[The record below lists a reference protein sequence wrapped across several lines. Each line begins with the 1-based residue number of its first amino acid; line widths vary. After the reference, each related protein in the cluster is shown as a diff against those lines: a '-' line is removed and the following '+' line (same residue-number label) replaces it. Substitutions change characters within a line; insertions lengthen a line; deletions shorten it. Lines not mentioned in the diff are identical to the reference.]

1 MLQGTGDRTDEG
13 ADHGKEG
20 EGQEIQNQR
29 CQEPLAE
36 GGRQEDRVASG
47 VREGKQWSCYPRSES
62 LFLK

>member
-20 EGQEIQNQR
+20 EGQEVQNQR
-29 CQEPLAE
+29 CREPLAE

-47 VREGKQWSCYPRSES
+47 VREGKQ
-62 LFLK
+62 